1 MVKKRRNKNPD
12 SIKLNAETDLMKTLW
27 DISQSLYQFLN
38 IDDLI
43 LHVIKR
49 IREVMT
55 AEGVSVILH
64 DEEKNEFVFCWA
76 EDEASEIAVKL
87 KEIRFPVDHGIA
99 GSVFRSGKAEI
110 LSNVKKDPRH
120 YKEVDNITQFITKS
134 MIAAP
139 LQKREKTLGV
149 LEVLNKK
156 KGIFDEKD
164 LTFLTTL
171 TPIIA
176 MALDNAMMYA
186 ELHKAHEGIQE
197 ENIRLRQEIE
207 RRYRFNKIIGNS
219 DQMLDVFRLCEKV
232 MDSDISVLIEGETG
246 TGKELIARSIHYNSR
261 RKSKPFVTQNCGGV
275 PETLLASELFG
286 HKRGAFTGAT
296 SDKKGLFEIANGGTI
311 FLDEV
316 AEMSPA
322 MQTSL
327 LRVVQ
332 EGEIKPLGAE
342 YSSKVD
348 IRVISATNR
357 NLQECVNT
365 GEFRE
370 DLFYRLNV
378 FSVTLPA
385 LRERVGDIPM
395 LATHFIQ
402 KYSQRS
408 NKSIKGIRQNA
419 IRCLEAYPFPGNVR
433 ELENEIER
441 AMAMAQDGEFIE
453 LSNLSDKI
461 RSKTGEACIGL
472 TAQGTLKEMV
482 ETLEKSVLSQ
492 MLEEHRGNKSKIAAE
507 LGLSRYGLRKKM
519 QRYGF

>member
-1 MVKKRRNKNPD
+1 MVKKRKKKSHGD
-12 SIKLNAETDLMKTLW
+12 TEFIADTDLTRTLW

-38 IDDLI
+38 IDDLV
-43 LHVIKR
+43 LHIIKK
-49 IREVMT
+49 IREVM
-55 AEGVSVILH
+55 AVEGVSVILH
-64 DEEKNEFVFCWA
+64 DEEKDEFIFQWA
-76 EDEASEIAVKL
+76 EDEPSDVVEKL

-99 GSVFRSGKAEI
+99 GSVSKSKKAEVI
-110 LSNVKKDPRH
+110 DNVKDDPRH
-120 YKEVDNITQFITKS
+120 YKKVDDVTRFRTNS

-149 LEVLNKK
+149 LEVINKK
-156 KGIFDEKD
+156 KGSFDEKD
-164 LTFLTTL
+164 LIFLTTL

-186 ELHKAHEGIQE
+186 KLYRAHEGIQE
-197 ENIRLRQEIE
+197 QNVLLRQEIE
-207 RRYRFNKIIGNS
+207 RRYRFDQIIGNS
-219 DQMLDVFRLCEKV
+219 DEMLAVFRLCERV
-232 MDSDISVLIEGETG
+232 MESDISVLIEGETG

-261 RKSKPFVTQNCGGV
+261 RKLKPFVTQNCGSV

-286 HKRGAFTGAT
+286 HRRGAFTGAA

-316 AEMSPA
+316 AEMSAA

-332 EGEIKPLGAE
+332 EGEIKPLGADH
-342 YSSKVD
+342 SKKID

-357 NLQECVNT
+357 NLEECVKN
-365 GEFRE
+365 GLFRE

-378 FSVTLPA
+378 FSVKVPP
-385 LRERVGDIPM
+385 LRERVGDIPV
-395 LATHFIQ
+395 LVNHFIQ
-402 KYSQRS
+402 KYNQRNS
-408 NKSIKGIRQNA
+408 KSIKGMRQDA

-441 AMAMAQDGEFIE
+441 AMAMTQEGEFID
-453 LSNLSDKI
+453 LFNLSDKI
-461 RSKTGEACIGL
+461 RGKSVTACTGS
-472 TAQGTLKEMV
+472 TVQGTLKDMV
-482 ETLEKSVLSQ
+482 EALERSVLLQ
-492 MLEEHRGNKSKIAAE
+492 MLEKYRGNKSKIAAA

-519 QRYGF
+519 QRYGL